1 MFSYS
6 YQKESQERRMVT
18 AASVNKAAVQLKDN
32 RSSGRQRLKTNAPVN
47 SDGSSIQFSLL
58 GKAGTM
64 LGTGIAAG
72 AGALGSWLGGSAL
85 LAGGASAVG
94 SALSGAGLST
104 LAGGATA
111 VGGMVAG
118 APLLAGA
125 LTGAAGYL
133 AYKKMFG
140 GPFIG
145 GHHNIDVL
153 QQGKGQRTSMGVG
166 LVNKGHLF
174 SHSVAS
180 VNGIAMDQQLNG
192 GLNTQQLLTTVARPL
207 NIDDAGATLGHYED
221 FDPVRGR
228 MASVNVPMH
237 NSAMA
242 LTRVNQL
249 TREERQYRL
258 LSNSCSSNVGEVM
271 TAGGLQPPAWV
282 KTPTQMS
289 LWMKSLSKI
298 QKHLVK

>member
-1 MFSYS
+1 MSSYS
-6 YQKESQERRMVT
+6 YQKESQGSHTVT

-32 RSSGRQRLKTNAPVN
+32 RSSGKKQLKTSAPVN

-72 AGALGSWLGGSAL
+72 AGALGSWLGGSSL
-85 LAGGASAVG
+85 VAGGASAVG
-94 SALSGAGLST
+94 SALGGVGLST
-104 LAGGATA
+104 LASGAAA
-111 VGGMVAG
+111 VGSMVAG
-118 APLLAGA
+118 ASLLAGA
-125 LTGAAGYL
+125 TAGALGYL

-192 GLNTQQLLTTVARPL
+192 GLSTQQLLTTVARPL
-207 NIDDAGATLGHYED
+207 DIDDAGATLGHFEG
-221 FDPVRGR
+221 FNAKKGR
-228 MASVNVPMH
+228 LATVNVPMH

-258 LSNSCSSNVGEVM
+258 LSNSCSSNVGDVM